1 MGFAM
6 IQASVPDV
14 ILPIMAVSVQVA
26 ARIYGLGQ
34 STVWQAIRAGKL
46 PAHRVGRRVL
56 LRLTDL
62 ETWIDSGSK
71 HTALPK

>member
-26 ARIYGLGQ
+26 ARIYGL
-34 STVWQAIRAGKL
+34 ARARCGKRF
-46 PAHRVGRRVL
+46 ARGNCRHHRVGRRVC
-56 LRLTDL
+56 
-62 ETWIDSGSK
+62 
-71 HTALPK
+71 